1 MPNNKDNE
9 NKSSY
14 GGYATAA
21 LVGTLFGAGIGLLA
35 SYLGSS
41 SEDQSESVRRS
52 AYDGKN
58 DNASSRNDDIH
69 KTFG

>member
-52 AYDGKN
+52 AYDGNN
-58 DNASSRNDDIH
+58 DNASSTNNDIH

>member
-41 SEDQSESVRRS
+41 SEDQSESVKRD

-58 DNASSRNDDIH
+58 DNASSNSGSIH
-69 KTFG
+69 STFG